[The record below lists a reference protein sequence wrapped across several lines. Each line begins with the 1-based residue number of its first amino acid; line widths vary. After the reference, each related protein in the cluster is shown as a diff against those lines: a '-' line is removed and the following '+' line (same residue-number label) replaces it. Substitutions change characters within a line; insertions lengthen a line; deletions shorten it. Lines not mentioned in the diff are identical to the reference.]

1 MIFDFLIIG
10 LVFGGI
16 MAIGNMLISRGP
28 NGRQATANLL
38 PLRVALGVLL
48 VFVGALNLL
57 RNLEHLSSNMSS
69 RPLASIILYGSI
81 ATAVVMGG
89 FFAVSMLSRWVPAN
103 SPAEQKVNELTE
115 KLTPAQAM
123 LGFVAL
129 GLAGLLLLQR
139 TGTWVLNT

>member
-16 MAIGNMLISRGP
+16 MAIGNMMVSRGA
-28 NGRQATANLL
+28 NGRQAVANLL
-38 PLRVALGVLL
+38 PLRVALGVFL
-48 VFVGALNLL
+48 VFVGLLNLL
-57 RNLEHLSSNMSS
+57 RNVEHLASNLSS
-69 RPLASIILYGSI
+69 RPLASIMLYGSI
-81 ATAVVMGG
+81 ATAVLMGG
-89 FFAVSMLSRWVPAN
+89 FFAVSVLSRWVPAN

-123 LGFVAL
+123 LGFAAL

-139 TGTWVLNT
+139 TGTWTLNT